1 MDGGSWHCTGDRNQ
15 EHPQEKEMQK
25 SKMAVWGGLTNSCE
39 KTGSKKQRV
48 KGKIYPFEYRST
60 DKPKGTKK
68 ILPTQLSVLVAN
80 TLVLILSDIY
90 SSIIYTYMYVGCQLF
105 SLNDIS
111 MLMDKYLQ
119 WFCFYFFG
127 DGVFYIKTF
136 YSFPDS
142 SNYNYRLLKVGTVIS

>member
-1 MDGGSWHCTGDRNQ
+1 
-15 EHPQEKEMQK
+15 
-25 SKMAVWGGLTNSCE
+25 
-39 KTGSKKQRV
+39 
-48 KGKIYPFEYRST
+48 
-60 DKPKGTKK
+60 
-68 ILPTQLSVLVAN
+68 
-80 TLVLILSDIY
+80 
-90 SSIIYTYMYVGCQLF
+90 MYVGCQLF